1 MIIRKTN
8 VDTQRCNVATA
19 AKVFLD
25 HEDFIRKV
33 ISFHI
38 HDEDQ
43 ADDLF
48 QDFFLFLIRNPLP
61 RDIQDIESHLYRAIT
76 NDITDAVRRKEQYRD
91 CLREYV
97 ERAYRPGSQKTPV
110 EAVLEM
116 DELSGVFELIEKN
129 LPRTE
134 AQAVSLKYRDGHD
147 AKEIAKDMG
156 VGIATARGYV
166 SEGLSRIRRLLGDNE
181 PTTAARSS
189 A

>member
-1 MIIRKTN
+1 MSIRKTN
-8 VDTQRCNVATA
+8 IDTKGCNVDAA

-25 HEDFIRKV
+25 HERFIRKV

-61 RDIQDIESHLYRAIT
+61 TDIQDIESYLYRAIT
-76 NDITDAVRRKEQYRD
+76 NDIADAHRRKEQYQDR
-91 CLREYV
+91 LREYV
-97 ERAYRPGSQKTPV
+97 KLAYRSDSQKAPV
-110 EAVLEM
+110 ETVIEI
-116 DELSGVFELIEKN
+116 DELCGLFELIEKN

-134 AQAVSLKYRDGHD
+134 AQAVFLKYRDGHD
-147 AKEIAKDMG
+147 TKGIAKNMG

-166 SEGLSRIRRLLGDNE
+166 SEGLSRIRRLVVDDK
-181 PTTAARSS
+181 PIRAAR